1 MKWNEI
7 PLAQNPGKGFMFSN
21 EKRAGGRIVQPFGA
35 MGKARGARGEPVT
48 RSFRAGAGTETSMS
62 FHKLLIANRGEIAI
76 RIARAAGDAGLAT
89 VAIHSADDAQSLH
102 VRAADAAHEIPGRGA
117 RAYLDIEA
125 VISAAKETGCEAV
138 HPGYGFLSENATF
151 ARRCIEENIVF
162 VGPSP
167 EALDLFGDKAQ
178 AKALAKKCGVPI
190 IEGTS
195 GPTSLEEARA
205 FLESLSPGGA
215 IMIKAI
221 AGGGG
226 RGMRIVDDATK
237 LEEAYARCQS
247 EAMAAFGSDGVYVER
262 LIQNARHI
270 EVQIICDH
278 YGAISHLWE
287 RECTIQRRNQ
297 KLIEIAPSPSLNDA
311 LRARIIDAAKDL
323 AAAANYDNLG
333 TFEFLVD
340 NDART
345 SDKAF
350 AFIEANPRL
359 QVEHTVT
366 EQVLGLD
373 LVQSQLAVAAGA
385 TLGSLGLA
393 QGYIPRPRGY
403 AMQLRV
409 NMEVMDET
417 GATKPTG
424 GTLAVFDLPSG
435 PGVRVDTFGY
445 SGYRTSTAFDSLLAK
460 VIVHSP
466 GGNWTDVVHK
476 ASRTLREFR
485 VGGVATNIPFLAAI
499 LAHPDF
505 AENRVSTAFIEAH
518 VADLVGEAKATA
530 ETALI
535 ESGVA
540 ADDGPPM
547 TEASVSGPGPAGSEA
562 VPAPLQG
569 TIVAV
574 NVSEGDLVRP
584 GQQIAV
590 LESMKMEHLVTAPH
604 GGRVMKVVAEAGMTL
619 MQDEAILY
627 LEPAEI
633 DAHDVTEEE
642 DFDLDHI
649 RPDLAELIERHAIT
663 LDENRPASV
672 ERRRKTNQRT
682 ARENIAQLVDEGS
695 FVEYGSLAIAAQRRR
710 RAVDDLIRNTPADG
724 LISGVATVN
733 AEKFGADAARCMV
746 IAYDYTVLAG
756 TQGHMNHKKIDRML
770 GLAEQWRM
778 PLVFYAEG
786 GGGRP
791 GDTDRLGMTGLDGPS
806 FVQFAKLSGLVPV
819 IGVVSGYC
827 FAGNAAMLGCCDVII
842 ATKNASIGMGGPAM
856 IEGGGLGVYH
866 PAEVGPVSFQ
876 SPNGVIDILVEDEA
890 EATAAAQKY
899 LSYFQGAVADWKA
912 SDQRLLR
919 RAIPEN
925 RLRVYDIRNVIELL
939 ADEDSVLEIRRDF
952 GVGMITAFI
961 RIEGKPFGL
970 IANNPRHLGGAIDA
984 PAGDKAARF
993 MQLCD
998 AFDIP
1003 ILSLCDTPGFM
1014 VGPEAEKTAIVRHV
1028 ARMFVTGASLTV
1040 PLFGIVLRKGYGLG
1054 AQSMIGGG
1062 FHASFFTVAWPTGEF
1077 GGMGLEGYVRLGFR
1091 KEMEA
1096 IEDPVER
1103 EEYYQAKVDELYAN
1117 GKAVSIASVLE
1128 IDEVIDPADTRQW
1141 IMSGLRSVPKPE
1153 ARTTKKRPCIDAW

>member
-1 MKWNEI
+1 M
-7 PLAQNPGKGFMFSN
+7 
-21 EKRAGGRIVQPFGA
+21 PF
-35 MGKARGARGEPVT
+35 R
-48 RSFRAGAGTETSMS
+48 
-62 FHKLLIANRGEIAI
+62 KLLIANRGEIAI
-76 RIARAAGDAGLAT
+76 RIARAAGESGLAT
-89 VAIHSADDAQSLH
+89 VAVHPSDDALSLH
-102 VRAADAAHEIPGRGA
+102 VRAVDESCEIPGRGA

-125 VISAAKETGCEAV
+125 VIAAAKATACDAL
-138 HPGYGFLSENATF
+138 HPGYGFLSENALL
-151 ARRCIEENIVF
+151 ARRCAEEGIVF

-167 EALDLFGDKAQ
+167 EALDLFGDKVE
-178 AKALAKKCGVPI
+178 AKRLARRCGVPV
-190 IEGTS
+190 IEGSS
-195 GPTSLEEARA
+195 GPTTLDEAKA
-205 FLESLSPGGA
+205 FFAALGA
-215 IMIKAI
+215 DGAAMIKAI

-226 RGMRIVDDATK
+226 RGMRIVEDASK

-247 EAMAAFGSDGVYVER
+247 EAKAAFGNDQVYVER
-262 LIQNARHI
+262 LIRKARHI
-270 EVQIICDH
+270 EVQIIGDRF
-278 YGAISHLWE
+278 GAISHLWE

-297 KLIEIAPSPSLNDA
+297 KLIEVAPSPSLSDG
-311 LRARIIDAAKDL
+311 LRSRIIDAARRL
-323 AAAANYDNLG
+323 ADAAHYDSLG

-340 NDART
+340 GEATEGDP
-345 SDKAF
+345 AF

-366 EQVLGLD
+366 EEVLGVD
-373 LVQSQLAVAAGA
+373 LVKSQIAVASGA
-385 TLGSLGLA
+385 TLASLGLNQA
-393 QGYIPRPRGY
+393 AVPAPRGY
-403 AMQLRV
+403 AVQLRI
-409 NMEVMDET
+409 NMEVMDAK
-417 GATKPTG
+417 GLTKPTG
-424 GTLAVFDLPSG
+424 GTLEVFDPPSG

-445 SGYRTSTAFDSLLAK
+445 AGYKTSAGYDSLLAK

-466 GGNWTDVVHK
+466 AASWPDVVQK
-476 ASRTLREFR
+476 AARALREFR
-485 VGGVATNIPFLAAI
+485 IEGVATNIPFIQAV

-505 AENRVSTAFIEAH
+505 VANRVSTGFIDTH
-518 VADLVGEAKATA
+518 VAALVGAPREIARPLFFATGAVAGEMPASSKAGVSA
-530 ETALI
+530 GL
-535 ESGVA
+535 SG
-540 ADDGPPM
+540 
-547 TEASVSGPGPAGSEA
+547 SVA

-569 TIVAV
+569 TVVAIEV
-574 NVSEGDLVRP
+574 AEGDLVRP

-590 LESMKMEHLVTAPH
+590 IESMKMEHLVDAPH
-604 GGRVMKVVAEAGMTL
+604 GGKVTKVTASKGETL
-619 MQDEAILY
+619 MQGEPILF
-627 LEPAEI
+627 LEPAEV
-633 DAHDVTEEE
+633 DGDETEEE
-642 DFDLDHI
+642 AAVDLDHV
-649 RPDLAELIERHAIT
+649 RPDLAEVIARHAIT
-663 LDENRPASV
+663 LDENRPAAV
-672 ERRRKTNQRT
+672 ARRRKTNQRT
-682 ARENIAQLVDEGS
+682 ARENVAQLVDDGS

-710 RAVDDLIRNTPADG
+710 RKVDDLIKSTPADG
-724 LISGVATVN
+724 LITGVATVN
-733 AEKFGADAARCMV
+733 AEKFGAKDARCMV
-746 IAYDYTVLAG
+746 ISYDYTVLAG

-770 GLAEQWRM
+770 GLAEQWRL

-876 SPNGVIDILVEDEA
+876 APNGVIDILVEDEE
-890 EATAAAQKY
+890 EATRAAQKY
-899 LSYFQGAVADWKA
+899 LSYFQGSLA
-912 SDQRLLR
+912 SWTARDQRLLR

-925 RLRVYDIRNVIELL
+925 RLRVYDVRNVIDLL
-939 ADEDSVLEIRRDF
+939 ADEGSVLEIRRDF
-952 GVGMITAFI
+952 GVGIITAFI

-970 IANNPRHLGGAIDA
+970 IANNPKHLGGAIDA

-998 AFDIP
+998 AFDFP
-1003 ILSLCDTPGFM
+1003 IVSLCDTPGFM

-1096 IEDPVER
+1096 IADPVER
-1103 EEYYQAKVDELYAN
+1103 EKYYKAKVAELYAN
-1117 GKAVSIASVLE
+1117 GKATSIASVLE
-1128 IDEVIDPADTRQW
+1128 IDEVIDPAETRRW
-1141 IMSGLRSVPKPE
+1141 IMAGLQSVPKPE
-1153 ARTTKKRPCIDAW
+1153 SRSHRKRPCIDAW

>member
-1 MKWNEI
+1 
-7 PLAQNPGKGFMFSN
+7 
-21 EKRAGGRIVQPFGA
+21 
-35 MGKARGARGEPVT
+35 
-48 RSFRAGAGTETSMS
+48 MS

-102 VRAADAAHEIPGRGA
+102 VRVADAAHEIPGRGA

-125 VISAAKETGCEAV
+125 VISAAKATGCDAV
-138 HPGYGFLSENATF
+138 HPGYGFLSENATL
-151 ARRCIEENIVF
+151 ARRCVEESIVF

-178 AKALAKKCGVPI
+178 AKALAKRCGVPV
-190 IEGTS
+190 IEGTG

-205 FLESLSPGGA
+205 FLESLGAGGA

-226 RGMRIVDDATK
+226 RGMRIVDDAEK

-262 LIQNARHI
+262 LIRNARHI
-270 EVQIICDH
+270 EVQIICDQH
-278 YGAISHLWE
+278 GAISHLWE

-297 KLIEIAPSPSLNDA
+297 KLIEVAPSPSLNDA
-311 LRARIIDAAKDL
+311 LRGRIIDAAKEL

-340 NDART
+340 NDARA
-345 SDKAF
+345 SDQAF

-366 EQVLGLD
+366 EAVLGID

-393 QGYIPRPRGY
+393 QAYIPKPRGF

-417 GATKPTG
+417 GGTKPTG
-424 GTLAVFDLPSG
+424 GTLALFDLPSG

-445 SGYRTSTAFDSLLAK
+445 SGYRTSTAFNSLLAK

-485 VGGVATNIPFLAAI
+485 IGGVATNIPFLAAI

-505 AENRVSTAFIEAH
+505 VENRLSTGFIEAH

-535 ESGVA
+535 ESGNA
-540 ADDGPPM
+540 ADDETLALAVAASATGPDG
-547 TEASVSGPGPAGSEA
+547 SVA

-569 TIVAV
+569 TIVAIDV
-574 NVSEGDLVRP
+574 EEGDLVRP

-604 GGRVMKVVAEAGMTL
+604 GGRVTKVAAEAGATL

-633 DAHDVTEEE
+633 DAHDVAEEE
-642 DFDLDHI
+642 DVDLDHI

-682 ARENIAQLVDEGS
+682 ARENIAQLVDDGS

-746 IAYDYTVLAG
+746 ISYDYTVLAG

-770 GLAEQWRM
+770 GLAEQWRL

-912 SDQRLLR
+912 PDQRLLR
-919 RAIPEN
+919 QAIPEN
-925 RLRVYDIRNVIELL
+925 RLRVYDIRSVIDLL
-939 ADEDSVLEIRRDF
+939 ADEGSVLEIRSDF

-970 IANNPRHLGGAIDA
+970 IANNPKHLGGAIDA

-1003 ILSLCDTPGFM
+1003 LLSLCDTPGFM

-1096 IEDPVER
+1096 IEDPDER
-1103 EEYYQAKVDELYAN
+1103 EEYYQAKVAELYAN

-1128 IDEVIDPADTRQW
+1128 IDEVIDPADTRHW

>member
-1 MKWNEI
+1 
-7 PLAQNPGKGFMFSN
+7 
-21 EKRAGGRIVQPFGA
+21 
-35 MGKARGARGEPVT
+35 
-48 RSFRAGAGTETSMS
+48 MS

-102 VRAADAAHEIPGRGA
+102 IRAADAVHEIPGRGA

-125 VISAAKETGCEAV
+125 VISAARATGCDAV
-138 HPGYGFLSENATF
+138 HPGYGFLSENATL
-151 ARRCIEENIVF
+151 ARRCIEESIVF

-178 AKALAKKCGVPI
+178 AKALARKCGVPI
-190 IEGTS
+190 IDGTS
-195 GPTSLEEARA
+195 GPTSLDEARA
-205 FLESLSPGGA
+205 FLESLGSGGA

-226 RGMRIVDDATK
+226 RGMRTVDDASG

-262 LIQNARHI
+262 LIRNARHI

-278 YGAISHLWE
+278 FGAISHLWE

-311 LRARIIDAAKDL
+311 LRARIIDAAKEL

-393 QGYIPRPRGY
+393 QGYIPKPRGF

-417 GATKPTG
+417 GGTRPTG
-424 GTLAVFDLPSG
+424 GTLSMFDLPSG

-466 GGNWTDVVHK
+466 GGNWTDIVHK
-476 ASRTLREFR
+476 ATRTLREFR
-485 VGGVATNIPFLAAI
+485 IGGVATNIPFLAAI
-499 LAHPDF
+499 LSHPDF
-505 AENRVSTAFIEAH
+505 IENRLSTGFVDKH
-518 VADLVGEAKATA
+518 VAGLVGEASTTA
-530 ETALI
+530 EVELI
-535 ESGVA
+535 ESGCA
-540 ADDGPPM
+540 ADDA
-547 TEASVSGPGPAGSEA
+547 ELALAVAASATGPAGSVP

-569 TIVAV
+569 TIVTIGV
-574 NVSEGDLVRP
+574 TEGDLVRP

-604 GGRVMKVVAEAGMTL
+604 GGRVTMVVAEAGMTL

-642 DFDLDHI
+642 DFDLDYI

-682 ARENIAQLVDEGS
+682 ARENIAQLVDDGS

-733 AEKFGADAARCMV
+733 AEKFGADATRCMV
-746 IAYDYTVLAG
+746 ISYDYTVLAG

-899 LSYFQGAVADWKA
+899 LSYFQGAVGDWKA
-912 SDQRLLR
+912 PDQRLLR

-925 RLRVYDIRNVIELL
+925 RLRVYDIRNVIDLL

-970 IANNPRHLGGAIDA
+970 IANNPKHLGGAIDA

-1096 IEDPVER
+1096 IEDPDER

-1128 IDEVIDPADTRQW
+1128 IDEVIDPADTRHW

-1153 ARTTKKRPCIDAW
+1153 ARATKKRPCIDAW

>member
-1 MKWNEI
+1 M
-7 PLAQNPGKGFMFSN
+7 
-21 EKRAGGRIVQPFGA
+21 PFQ
-35 MGKARGARGEPVT
+35 
-48 RSFRAGAGTETSMS
+48 
-62 FHKLLIANRGEIAI
+62 KLLIANRGEIAI
-76 RIARAAGDAGLAT
+76 RIARAAAECDLRTA
-89 VAIHSADDAQSLH
+89 AIYPADDAASLH
-102 VRAADAAHEIPGRGA
+102 VRTADESHEIPGRGA

-125 VISAAKETGCEAV
+125 VIAAARATGCDAL
-138 HPGYGFLSENATF
+138 HPGYGFLSENTAL
-151 ARRCIEENIVF
+151 ARRCAEEGITF
-162 VGPSP
+162 IGPTP
-167 EALDLFGDKAQ
+167 EALELFGDKAR
-178 AKALAKKCGVPI
+178 AKALAKDCGVPI
-190 IEGTS
+190 IDGTE
-195 GPTSLEEARA
+195 GPTTLEQAGA
-205 FLESLSPGGA
+205 FLAAHGA

-226 RGMRIVDDATK
+226 RGMRAVDDAAQ

-247 EAMAAFGSDGVYVER
+247 EAMAAFGSGQVYVER
-262 LIQNARHI
+262 LIRNARHI
-270 EVQIICDH
+270 EVQIIGDRH
-278 YGAISHLWE
+278 GAISHLWE

-297 KLIEIAPSPSLNDA
+297 KLIEVAPSPSLKEA
-311 LRARIIDAAKDL
+311 LRSRIIEAAKQL
-323 AAAANYDNLG
+323 AAAARYDNLG

-340 NDART
+340 DDAT
-345 SDKAF
+345 GNADPF

-366 EQVLGLD
+366 EEVLGVD
-373 LVQSQLAVAAGA
+373 LVKAQLAVAGGA

-393 QGYIPRPRGY
+393 QPYVPKPRGY

-409 NMEVMDET
+409 NMEVMDEQ
-417 GATKPTG
+417 GATQPTG
-424 GTLAVFDLPSG
+424 GTLKMFDLPSG

-445 SGYRTSTAFDSLLAK
+445 SGYKTSAAFDSLLAK

-466 GGNWTDVVHK
+466 GAEWGDAVRK

-485 VGGVATNIPFLAAI
+485 IGGLDTNIPFLSAV

-505 AENRVSTAFIEAH
+505 IANRISTSFIDAHIAE
-518 VADLVGEAKATA
+518 L
-530 ETALI
+530 
-535 ESGVA
+535 VA
-540 ADDGPPM
+540 ATREVSLSPVPEGDDNAPVQEQVESVAGP
-547 TEASVSGPGPAGSEA
+547 EGSVA
-562 VPAPLQG
+562 VTAPLQG
-569 TIVAV
+569 TIVTIDV
-574 NVSEGDLVRP
+574 GEGELVRP

-590 LESMKMEHLVTAPH
+590 LESMKMEHLVNAPH
-604 GGRVMKVVAEAGMTL
+604 GGQVTRIASGVGTTL
-619 MQDEAILY
+619 MQGESILF
-627 LEPAEI
+627 LEPLEL
-633 DAHDVTEEE
+633 DGHDVAEETEV
-642 DFDLDHI
+642 DLDHI
-649 RPDLAELIERHAIT
+649 RADLAELHARHAFT
-663 LDENRPASV
+663 RDENRPAAV
-672 ERRRKTNQRT
+672 QRRRKTNQRT
-682 ARENIAQLVDEGS
+682 ARENIAQLVDDGS

-710 RAVDDLIRNTPADG
+710 RTVDDLIQNTPADG

-733 AEKFGADAARCMV
+733 ADKFGPEGARCMV

-770 GLAEQWRM
+770 TLTEQWRL

-806 FVQFAKLSGLVPV
+806 FVQFARLSGLVPV
-819 IGVVSGYC
+819 VGIVSGYC

-876 SPNGVIDILVEDEA
+876 SPNGVIDLLVEDEE
-890 EATAAAQKY
+890 EATSAAQKY

-912 SDQRLLR
+912 PDQRLLR

-925 RLRVYDIRNVIELL
+925 RLRVYDIRTVIDLI
-939 ADEDSVLEIRRDF
+939 ADEGSVLELRRDF

-1003 ILSLCDTPGFM
+1003 IVSLCDTPGFM

-1096 IEDPVER
+1096 IADPVER
-1103 EEYYQAKVDELYAN
+1103 ENYYKAKVAELYAN

-1128 IDEVIDPADTRQW
+1128 IDEVIDPAETRQW
-1141 IMSGLRSVPKPE
+1141 IMAGLRSVPKPE
-1153 ARTTKKRPCIDAW
+1153 PRTGRKRPCIDAW

>member
-1 MKWNEI
+1 
-7 PLAQNPGKGFMFSN
+7 
-21 EKRAGGRIVQPFGA
+21 
-35 MGKARGARGEPVT
+35 
-48 RSFRAGAGTETSMS
+48 MS

-76 RIARAAGDAGLAT
+76 RIARAAGDAGLPT
-89 VAIHSADDAQSLH
+89 VAIYSADDAQSLH
-102 VRAADAAHEIPGRGA
+102 VRAADAACEIPGRGA

-125 VISAAKETGCEAV
+125 VISAAKATGCDAV
-138 HPGYGFLSENATF
+138 HPGYGFLSENATL
-151 ARRCIEENIVF
+151 ARRCIEESIVF

-167 EALDLFGDKAQ
+167 DALELFGDKAQ
-178 AKALAKKCGVPI
+178 AKALAKRCGVPI

-205 FLESLSPGGA
+205 FLESQGEGGA

-226 RGMRIVDDATK
+226 RGMRIVDDPAK

-247 EAMAAFGSDGVYVER
+247 EAMAAFGSDGVYAER
-262 LIQNARHI
+262 LIRNARHI

-278 YGAISHLWE
+278 FGAISHLWE

-297 KLIEIAPSPSLNDA
+297 KLIEVAPSPSLNDA
-311 LRARIIDAAKDL
+311 LRGRIIEAAKEM
-323 AAAANYDNLG
+323 AAAANYENLG

-345 SDKAF
+345 SEHAF

-366 EQVLGLD
+366 EEVLGLD

-393 QGYIPRPRGY
+393 QAYIPKPRGF

-417 GATKPTG
+417 GGTRPTG
-424 GTLAVFDLPSG
+424 GTLSMFDLPSG

-445 SGYRTSTAFDSLLAK
+445 TGYRTSTAFNSLLAK

-466 GGNWTDVVHK
+466 VGDWTDVVLK
-476 ASRTLREFR
+476 ATRTLREAR
-485 VGGVATNIPFLAAI
+485 IGGVATNIPFLTAI

-505 AENRVSTAFIEAH
+505 VENRLSTGFIEAH
-518 VADLVGEAKATA
+518 VADLVGETRETAESAA

-535 ESGVA
+535 ESGDA
-540 ADDGPPM
+540 ADDETLALAVVASATGPDG
-547 TEASVSGPGPAGSEA
+547 SVA

-569 TIVAV
+569 TIVAIDV
-574 NVSEGDLVRP
+574 EEGDLVRP

-604 GGRVMKVVAEAGMTL
+604 GGRVTRVATEAGATL
-619 MQDEAILY
+619 MQDEAILF

-682 ARENIAQLVDEGS
+682 ARENVADLVDDGS

-710 RAVDDLIRNTPADG
+710 RKVDDLIRNTPADG

-733 AEKFGADAARCMV
+733 ADKFGADAARCMV
-746 IAYDYTVLAG
+746 ISYDYTVLAG

-770 GLAEQWRM
+770 GLAEQWRL

-819 IGVVSGYC
+819 IGIVSGYC

-899 LSYFQGAVADWKA
+899 LSYFQGAVTEWKA
-912 SDQRLLR
+912 PDQRLLR

-925 RLRVYDIRNVIELL
+925 RLRVYDIRSVIDLL
-939 ADEDSVLEIRRDF
+939 ADEGSVLEIRRDF

-970 IANNPRHLGGAIDA
+970 IANNPKHLGGAIDA

-993 MQLCD
+993 LQLCD

-1003 ILSLCDTPGFM
+1003 IVSLCDTPGFM

-1096 IEDPVER
+1096 IEDPAER
-1103 EEYYQAKVDELYAN
+1103 EAYYQAKVAELYAN

-1128 IDEVIDPADTRQW
+1128 IDEVIDPADTRHW

>member
-1 MKWNEI
+1 M
-7 PLAQNPGKGFMFSN
+7 
-21 EKRAGGRIVQPFGA
+21 PF
-35 MGKARGARGEPVT
+35 R
-48 RSFRAGAGTETSMS
+48 
-62 FHKLLIANRGEIAI
+62 KLLIANRGEIAI
-76 RIARAAGDAGLAT
+76 RIARAAGETGLTT
-89 VAIHSADDAQSLH
+89 VAIHPSDDALSLH
-102 VRAADAAHEIPGRGA
+102 VRAADEVYEIPGRGA

-125 VISAAKETGCEAV
+125 VIAAAKAAGCDAL
-138 HPGYGFLSENATF
+138 HPGYGFLSENALL
-151 ARRCIEENIVF
+151 ARRCAEEGIVF

-167 EALDLFGDKAQ
+167 KALDLFGDKVA
-178 AKALAKKCGVPI
+178 AKALAKSCGVPV

-195 GPTSLEEARA
+195 GPTSLDDAKA
-205 FLESLSPGGA
+205 FFASPGAHGA
-215 IMIKAI
+215 VMIKAM

-226 RGMRIVDDATK
+226 RGMRIVEAASK

-247 EAMAAFGSDGVYVER
+247 EAKAAFGSDGVYVER
-262 LIQNARHI
+262 LIRKARHI
-270 EVQIICDH
+270 EVQIIGDRH
-278 YGAISHLWE
+278 GAISHLWE

-297 KLIEIAPSPSLNDA
+297 KLIEVAPSPSLSEA
-311 LRARIIDAAKDL
+311 LRSRIIEAAKKL
-323 AAAANYDNLG
+323 AAAARYDNLG

-340 NDART
+340 NEAEGDDT
-345 SDKAF
+345 AF

-366 EQVLGLD
+366 EQALGVD
-373 LVQSQLAVAAGA
+373 LVKSQLAVAAGA
-385 TLGSLGLA
+385 TLDSLGLA
-393 QGYIPRPRGY
+393 QAAIPAPRGY

-409 NMEVMDET
+409 NMEVMDANGT
-417 GATKPTG
+417 TKPTG

-445 SGYRTSTAFDSLLAK
+445 SGYKTSAAFDSLLAK
-460 VIVHSP
+460 VIVYSP
-466 GGNWTDVVHK
+466 GTKWTDVVQK
-476 ASRTLREFR
+476 AARSLREFR
-485 VGGVATNIPFLAAI
+485 IEGVATNIPFLGAV

-505 AENRVSTAFIEAH
+505 VANRISTGFIDAH
-518 VADLVGEAKATA
+518 VASLVGMAQEIA
-530 ETALI
+530 ETSLFEANSDVGASA
-535 ESGVA
+535 ESVA
-540 ADDGPPM
+540 NG
-547 TEASVSGPGPAGSEA
+547 SGPAGSVA

-569 TIVAV
+569 TIVAIEV
-574 NVSEGDLVRP
+574 REGDLVRP

-604 GGRVMKVVAEAGMTL
+604 GGKVTKIAASAGVTL
-619 MQDEAILY
+619 MQDEAILF

-633 DAHDVTEEE
+633 DGDDVTEEE
-642 DFDLDHI
+642 SVDLDHV
-649 RPDLAELIERHAIT
+649 RPDLAELIARHAIT
-663 LDENRPASV
+663 LDKNRPASV

-710 RAVDDLIRNTPADG
+710 RKVDDLIMNTPADG

-733 AEKFGADAARCMV
+733 GEKFGAGGARCMV
-746 IAYDYTVLAG
+746 ISYDYTVLAG

-770 GLAEQWRM
+770 GLTEQWRL

-819 IGVVSGYC
+819 VGVVSGYC

-876 SPNGVIDILVEDEA
+876 SPNGVIDILVEDEE
-890 EATAAAQKY
+890 EATRAAQKY
-899 LSYFQGAVADWKA
+899 LSYFQGAVTSWKA
-912 SDQRLLR
+912 PDQRLLR

-925 RLRVYDIRNVIELL
+925 RLRVYDIRTVIDLV
-939 ADEDSVLEIRRDF
+939 ADEGSVLEIRRDF

-970 IANNPRHLGGAIDA
+970 IANNPKHLGGAIDA

-993 MQLCD
+993 LQLCD

-1003 ILSLCDTPGFM
+1003 IVSLCDTPGFM

-1096 IEDPVER
+1096 IADPVER
-1103 EEYYQAKVDELYAN
+1103 EKYYKAKVAELYAN
-1117 GKAVSIASVLE
+1117 GRATSIASVLE
-1128 IDEVIDPADTRQW
+1128 IDEVIDPAETRHW
-1141 IMSGLRSVPKPE
+1141 IMAGLRSVPKPE
-1153 ARTTKKRPCIDAW
+1153 PRSHRKRPCIDAW

>member
-1 MKWNEI
+1 
-7 PLAQNPGKGFMFSN
+7 
-21 EKRAGGRIVQPFGA
+21 
-35 MGKARGARGEPVT
+35 
-48 RSFRAGAGTETSMS
+48 
-62 FHKLLIANRGEIAI
+62 
-76 RIARAAGDAGLAT
+76 
-89 VAIHSADDAQSLH
+89 
-102 VRAADAAHEIPGRGA
+102 
-117 RAYLDIEA
+117 
-125 VISAAKETGCEAV
+125 
-138 HPGYGFLSENATF
+138 
-151 ARRCIEENIVF
+151 
-162 VGPSP
+162 
-167 EALDLFGDKAQ
+167 
-178 AKALAKKCGVPI
+178 
-190 IEGTS
+190 
-195 GPTSLEEARA
+195 
-205 FLESLSPGGA
+205 
-215 IMIKAI
+215 
-221 AGGGG
+221 
-226 RGMRIVDDATK
+226 
-237 LEEAYARCQS
+237 
-247 EAMAAFGSDGVYVER
+247 
-262 LIQNARHI
+262 
-270 EVQIICDH
+270 
-278 YGAISHLWE
+278 
-287 RECTIQRRNQ
+287 
-297 KLIEIAPSPSLNDA
+297 
-311 LRARIIDAAKDL
+311 
-323 AAAANYDNLG
+323 
-333 TFEFLVD
+333 
-340 NDART
+340 
-345 SDKAF
+345 
-350 AFIEANPRL
+350 
-359 QVEHTVT
+359 
-366 EQVLGLD
+366 
-373 LVQSQLAVAAGA
+373 
-385 TLGSLGLA
+385 
-393 QGYIPRPRGY
+393 
-403 AMQLRV
+403 MQLRV

-417 GATKPTG
+417 GGTKPTG
-424 GTLAVFDLPSG
+424 GTLALFDLPSG

-476 ASRTLREFR
+476 ATRTLREFR
-485 VGGVATNIPFLAAI
+485 IGGVATNIPFLAAI

-505 AENRVSTAFIEAH
+505 VENRVSTGFIEAH

-535 ESGVA
+535 ESGDA
-540 ADDGPPM
+540 ADDE
-547 TEASVSGPGPAGSEA
+547 TLALAVAASATGPAGSVA

-569 TIVAV
+569 TIVAIDV
-574 NVSEGDLVRP
+574 EEGDLVRP

-604 GGRVMKVVAEAGMTL
+604 GGRVTKVAAEAGVTL

-633 DAHDVTEEE
+633 DAHDVAEEE
-642 DFDLDHI
+642 DVDLDHI

-710 RAVDDLIRNTPADG
+710 RTVDDLIRNTPADG

-746 IAYDYTVLAG
+746 ISYDYTVLAG

-912 SDQRLLR
+912 PDQRLLR

-925 RLRVYDIRNVIELL
+925 RLRVYDIRTVIDLL
-939 ADEDSVLEIRRDF
+939 ADEGSVLEIRSDF

-970 IANNPRHLGGAIDA
+970 IANNPKHLGGAIDA

-1003 ILSLCDTPGFM
+1003 LLSLCDTPGFM

-1040 PLFGIVLRKGYGLG
+1040 PLFGIVLAQGLRLRRAIHDRRRLPRLLLHGGLADRRVRRHGAGRLCAARLPQGDGSDRGPGRARGVLPGQGRRALRQRQGGLDRLRAGDRRGDRSRRHAAVDHVGPALG
-1054 AQSMIGGG
+1054 AEAGSAHDQEAAVHRCVVSGSSPRHCEIEGRSNRDASKRTWITILSLSNRRCRWWARFALLTRLRTDLLCTQAQSC
-1062 FHASFFTVAWPTGEF
+1062 AAACDQ
-1077 GGMGLEGYVRLGFR
+1077 LARR
-1091 KEMEA
+1091 
-1096 IEDPVER
+1096 
-1103 EEYYQAKVDELYAN
+1103 AN
-1117 GKAVSIASVLE
+1117 HF
-1128 IDEVIDPADTRQW
+1128 
-1141 IMSGLRSVPKPE
+1141 
-1153 ARTTKKRPCIDAW
+1153 

>member
-1 MKWNEI
+1 M
-7 PLAQNPGKGFMFSN
+7 
-21 EKRAGGRIVQPFGA
+21 PF
-35 MGKARGARGEPVT
+35 K
-48 RSFRAGAGTETSMS
+48 
-62 FHKLLIANRGEIAI
+62 KLLIANRGEIAI
-76 RIARAAGDAGLAT
+76 RIARAAGETGLAT
-89 VAIHSADDAQSLH
+89 VAIYPADDAQSLH

-125 VISAAKETGCEAV
+125 VIAAAKATGCDAL
-138 HPGYGFLSENATF
+138 HPGYGFLSENAAL
-151 ARRCIEENIVF
+151 ARRCAEEGITF
-162 VGPSP
+162 IGPSP
-167 EALDLFGDKAQ
+167 AALDLFGDKAR
-178 AKALAKKCGVPI
+178 ARALAKDTDIPI

-195 GPTSLEEARA
+195 GATTLDQAKAFFASLGA
-205 FLESLSPGGA
+205 GGA
-215 IMIKAI
+215 VMIKAI

-226 RGMRIVDDATK
+226 RGMRIVDDGEK

-247 EAMAAFGSDGVYVER
+247 EAKAAFGSDGVYVER
-262 LIQNARHI
+262 LVRNARHI
-270 EVQIICDH
+270 EVQIIGDH
-278 YGAISHLWE
+278 HGAISHLWE

-297 KLIEIAPSPSLNDA
+297 KLIEVAPSPSLGDA
-311 LRARIIDAAKDL
+311 LRSRIIQAAKDL

-340 NDART
+340 GD
-345 SDKAF
+345 DQGEGPAF

-366 EQVLGLD
+366 EEVLGVD
-373 LVQSQLAVAAGA
+373 LVQAQLAVAEGA

-393 QGYIPRPRGY
+393 QAYIPKPRGY

-424 GTLAVFDLPSG
+424 GTLALFDLPAG
-435 PGVRVDTFGY
+435 PGVRVDTFGR
-445 SGYRTSTAFDSLLAK
+445 SGYKTSPAFDSLLAK
-460 VIVHSP
+460 VVVHST
-466 GGNWTDVVHK
+466 GANWSDVVQK
-476 ASRTLREFR
+476 AARTLREFR
-485 VGGVATNIPFLAAI
+485 IAGVATNISFLSAV

-505 AENRVSTAFIEAH
+505 IANRINTGFIDTH
-518 VADLVGEAKATA
+518 VAALVHTANDLAAPELFEAGDAVTVPDVR
-530 ETALI
+530 ETSA
-535 ESGVA
+535 
-540 ADDGPPM
+540 
-547 TEASVSGPGPAGSEA
+547 GPAGSVA

-569 TIVAV
+569 TIVAIE
-574 NVSEGDLVRP
+574 VSEGDLVRP

-604 GGRVMKVVAEAGMTL
+604 GGRVTKIAGEAGVTL
-619 MQDEAILY
+619 MQDEAILF

-633 DAHDVTEEE
+633 DAHDIEEEE
-642 DFDLDHI
+642 DVDLDHI
-649 RPDLAELIERHAIT
+649 RPDLAELIARHAIT

-682 ARENIAQLVDEGS
+682 ARENVADLVDEGS

-710 RAVDDLIRNTPADG
+710 RKVDDLIMNTPADG

-733 AEKFGADAARCMV
+733 AKKFGAEGARCMV
-746 IAYDYTVLAG
+746 ISYDYTVLAG

-842 ATKNASIGMGGPAM
+842 ATRNASIGMGGPAM

-890 EATAAAQKY
+890 EATTAAQKY
-899 LSYFQGAVADWKA
+899 LSYFQGAVADWRA
-912 SDQRLLR
+912 PDQRLLR

-925 RLRVYDIRNVIELL
+925 RLRVYDIRTVIDLL
-939 ADEDSVLEIRRDF
+939 ADEGSVLEIRRDF

-1003 ILSLCDTPGFM
+1003 IVSLCDTPGFM

-1062 FHASFFTVAWPTGEF
+1062 FHASLFTVAWPTGEF

-1096 IEDPVER
+1096 IADPVER
-1103 EEYYQAKVDELYAN
+1103 ENYYKAKVAELYAN

-1128 IDEVIDPADTRQW
+1128 IDEVIDPADTRHW

-1153 ARTTKKRPCIDAW
+1153 PRAGRKRPCIDAW

>member
-1 MKWNEI
+1 
-7 PLAQNPGKGFMFSN
+7 
-21 EKRAGGRIVQPFGA
+21 
-35 MGKARGARGEPVT
+35 
-48 RSFRAGAGTETSMS
+48 MS

-102 VRAADAAHEIPGRGA
+102 VRAADAVYEIPGRGA

-125 VISAAKETGCEAV
+125 VISAAKATGCEAV
-138 HPGYGFLSENATF
+138 HPGYGFLSENATL
-151 ARRCIEENIVF
+151 ARRCIEESIVF

-167 EALDLFGDKAQ
+167 DALDLFGDKAQ
-178 AKALAKKCGVPI
+178 AKALARKCGVPV
-190 IEGTS
+190 IEGTG
-195 GPTSLEEARA
+195 GPTSLEEAGG
-205 FLESLSPGGA
+205 FLESLGPGGA

-226 RGMRIVDDATK
+226 RGMRIVDHADK

-262 LIQNARHI
+262 LIRNARHI

-278 YGAISHLWE
+278 FGAISHLWE

-297 KLIEIAPSPSLNDA
+297 KLIEVAPSPSLNDA
-311 LRARIIDAAKDL
+311 LRGRIIDAAKEL

-345 SDKAF
+345 SDQAF

-366 EQVLGLD
+366 EEVLGLD

-393 QGYIPRPRGY
+393 QAYIPKPRGF

-409 NMEVMDET
+409 NMEVMDEAGGT
-417 GATKPTG
+417 RPTG
-424 GTLAVFDLPSG
+424 GTLAMFDLPSG

-485 VGGVATNIPFLAAI
+485 IGGVATNIPFLAAI

-505 AENRVSTAFIEAH
+505 VENRVSTGFIEAH
-518 VADLVGEAKATA
+518 VADLVGDAKATA

-535 ESGVA
+535 ESGEA
-540 ADDGPPM
+540 ADDGPPV
-547 TEASVSGPGPAGSEA
+547 TEAAAGGPGPEGSEP

-574 NVSEGDLVRP
+574 HVSEGDLVRP

-604 GGRVMKVVAEAGMTL
+604 GGRVTKVAAEAGMTL

-633 DAHDVTEEE
+633 DAHDVAEEE
-642 DFDLDHI
+642 DVDLDHI

-663 LDENRPASV
+663 LDESRPSSV

-733 AEKFGADAARCMV
+733 ADKFGADAARCMV
-746 IAYDYTVLAG
+746 ISYDYTVLAG

-842 ATKNASIGMGGPAM
+842 ATMNASIGMGGPAM

-899 LSYFQGAVADWKA
+899 LSYFQGAVAEWKA
-912 SDQRLLR
+912 PDQRLLR

-925 RLRVYDIRNVIELL
+925 RLRVYDIRNVIDLL
-939 ADEDSVLEIRRDF
+939 ADEESVLEIRRDF
-952 GVGMITAFI
+952 GIGMITAFI

-970 IANNPRHLGGAIDA
+970 IANNPKHLGGAIDA

-1003 ILSLCDTPGFM
+1003 IISLCDTPGFM

-1103 EEYYQAKVDELYAN
+1103 EEYYRAKVDELYAN

-1141 IMSGLRSVPKPE
+1141 IMAGLRSVPKPE
-1153 ARTTKKRPCIDAW
+1153 PRATKKRPCIDAW

>member
-1 MKWNEI
+1 
-7 PLAQNPGKGFMFSN
+7 
-21 EKRAGGRIVQPFGA
+21 
-35 MGKARGARGEPVT
+35 
-48 RSFRAGAGTETSMS
+48 MS

-125 VISAAKETGCEAV
+125 VISAARATGCDAV
-138 HPGYGFLSENATF
+138 HPGYGFLSENATL
-151 ARRCIEENIVF
+151 ARRCIEESIVF

-178 AKALAKKCGVPI
+178 AKALAKRCGVPI

-195 GPTSLEEARA
+195 GPTSLDEARA
-205 FLESLSPGGA
+205 FLESQGERGA

-226 RGMRIVDDATK
+226 RGMRIVDHVDK

-262 LIQNARHI
+262 LIRNARHI

-297 KLIEIAPSPSLNDA
+297 KLIEVAPSPSLNDA
-311 LRARIIDAAKDL
+311 LRGRIIDAAKEL

-340 NDART
+340 NDARA
-345 SDKAF
+345 SDQAF

-366 EQVLGLD
+366 EEVLGLD

-393 QGYIPRPRGY
+393 QAYIPKPRGF

-409 NMEVMDET
+409 NMEVMDEAGGT
-417 GATKPTG
+417 RPTG
-424 GTLAVFDLPSG
+424 GTLAMFDLPSG

-476 ASRTLREFR
+476 ATRTLREFR
-485 VGGVATNIPFLAAI
+485 IGGVATNIPFLSAI
-499 LAHPDF
+499 LTHPDF
-505 AENRVSTAFIEAH
+505 VENRISTGFIEAH
-518 VADLVGEAKATA
+518 VADLVGDAKATA
-530 ETALI
+530 ETALV
-535 ESGVA
+535 ESGNVADDETLALAVA
-540 ADDGPPM
+540 ASATGPDG
-547 TEASVSGPGPAGSEA
+547 SVA

-569 TIVAV
+569 TIVAIDV
-574 NVSEGDLVRP
+574 EEGDLVRP

-604 GGRVMKVVAEAGMTL
+604 GGRVTRVAAEAGVTL

-642 DFDLDHI
+642 DVDLDHI

-682 ARENIAQLVDEGS
+682 ARENIADLVDEGS

-710 RAVDDLIRNTPADG
+710 RAVDDLIHNTPADG

-746 IAYDYTVLAG
+746 ISYDYTVLAG

-770 GLAEQWRM
+770 GLAEQWRL

-912 SDQRLLR
+912 PDQRLLR

-925 RLRVYDIRNVIELL
+925 RLRVYDIRTVIDLL
-939 ADEDSVLEIRRDF
+939 ADEGSVLEIRQDF

-970 IANNPRHLGGAIDA
+970 IANNPKHLGGAIDA

-993 MQLCD
+993 LQLCD

-1096 IEDPVER
+1096 IEDPAER
-1103 EEYYQAKVDELYAN
+1103 EEYYQAKVAELYAN

-1128 IDEVIDPADTRQW
+1128 IDEVIDPADTRHW

-1153 ARTTKKRPCIDAW
+1153 ARTTKKRPCIDVW